1 MAMIRDG
8 VGRSSRNRAAFGVE
22 VAPLGL
28 ELPYLRAVG
37 FRFERRARS
46 RKARTGLASWFGK
59 PPSAREACGRLRRL
73 LPRVW
78 KGAPLSLSSAQ
89 ITADLHPFAPALEIA
104 IAADGA
110 LCVRGEAGA
119 VGPGYCDEAIARL
132 EPVLAE
138 LDYAW
143 DETPAPPDI
152 RDAMLLWLA
161 GELRAGATRIG
172 LPADRTFLV
181 DAPIQTAMGP
191 RDAAWRDAVLADPRA
206 GADAFAWWER
216 GPGRLE
222 RSRALLAMWH
232 EVPWRAPVDKA
243 ERALMERVD
252 ADLRAAR
259 AADPE
264 LALPWAEWAELA
276 GNLGDG
282 ERAGELGGRATGP
295 AVIGYRRFDMVVD
308 LGGWSITLP
317 GGFVGAWDDDGA
329 RYWAT
334 DGDRVIEITT
344 LETTERDSD
353 KLLDVAP
360 PLHPVIERLS
370 DGDRRGRAEAYDT
383 EGVHVVH
390 GLVASAPHVAILTC
404 KGAERDQ
411 PWALATWRSLR
422 LA

>member
-1 MAMIRDG
+1 
-8 VGRSSRNRAAFGVE
+8 V
-22 VAPLGL
+22 
-28 ELPYLRAVG
+28 
-37 FRFERRARS
+37 
-46 RKARTGLASWFGK
+46 
-59 PPSAREACGRLRRL
+59 
-73 LPRVW
+73 
-78 KGAPLSLSSAQ
+78 SSAQ
-89 ITADLHPFAPALEIA
+89 ITADLHRFASALEIA
-104 IAADGA
+104 VVADGA
-110 LCVRGEAGA
+110 LCVGGEAGA
-119 VGPGYCDEAIARL
+119 VGPGYCDEVIARL

-143 DETPAPPDI
+143 DEAPGHRSVQDE
-152 RDAMLLWLA
+152 MLGWLA
-161 GELRAGATRIG
+161 AELRAGQARIG
-172 LPADRTFLV
+172 MPTDHAFLV

-206 GADAFAWWER
+206 AADAFAWWER

-232 EVPWRAPVDKA
+232 EVPWRAPVDRA
-243 ERALMERVD
+243 ERALMEQVD
-252 ADLRAAR
+252 ADLRAAH

-276 GNLGDG
+276 RNLGDDA
-282 ERAGELGGRATGP
+282 RAGDLGGRATSP

-308 LGGWSITLP
+308 LGSWSITLP
-317 GGFVGAWDDDGA
+317 GGFVGAWEEDGA

-334 DGDRVIEITT
+334 DGDRVLELTT

-370 DGDRRGRAEAYDT
+370 DGGRRGRAEAYDAD
-383 EGVHVVH
+383 GVHVVH

-422 LA
+422 VDPARG

>member
-1 MAMIRDG
+1 M
-8 VGRSSRNRAAFGVE
+8 
-22 VAPLGL
+22 
-28 ELPYLRAVG
+28 G

-46 RKARTGLASWFGK
+46 RKARTGPRSWFGK
-59 PPSAREACGRLRRL
+59 PPSAREAHARLARL
-73 LPRVW
+73 LPRAW
-78 KGAPLSLSSAQ
+78 KGVALSVSPAQ

-104 IAADGA
+104 IAGDGA

-119 VGPGYCDEAIARL
+119 VGPAYCDEVIARL
-132 EPVLAE
+132 DPVVGE

-143 DETPAPPDI
+143 DDAPAP
-152 RDAMLLWLA
+152 RDAMLAWLA
-161 GELRAGATRIG
+161 GELGAGRVRIG
-172 LPADRTFLV
+172 MPTDHAFVV

-232 EVPWRAPVDKA
+232 EVPWRAPVDQA
-243 ERALMERVD
+243 ERALMKQVD

-259 AADPE
+259 AADPG
-264 LALPWAEWAELA
+264 LALPWAEWAELVLH
-276 GNLGDG
+276 LGDA
-282 ERAGELGGRATGP
+282 ERAGELAGRATGP

-317 GGFVGAWDDDGA
+317 GGFVGAWEDGGA

-334 DGDRVIEITT
+334 DGDRVIELTT

-353 KLLDVAP
+353 QLLDVAP
-360 PLHPVIERLS
+360 ALHPVIARLA
-370 DGDRRGRAEAYDT
+370 DGDRRGRAEAYDAD
-383 EGVHVVH
+383 GVHVVH

-422 LA
+422 VA